1 MKLKVLKEI
10 FYFSKYQNF
19 SGGNFSLKL
28 SILFCF
34 TSMLQADK
42 PSIVCIMKQ
51 QVISHFYLI
60 SHDEIF
66 IVHIIQNKSFFI
78 SYLSFCL

>member
-34 TSMLQADK
+34 TLMLLADK

-51 QVISHFYLI
+51 QVISYFYLPHMI
-60 SHDEIF
+60 SHDEI
-66 IVHIIQNKSFFI
+66 HCTHNSE
-78 SYLSFCL
+78 